1 MVRGSAGRTAVLSL
15 FVAVVMT
22 VGVGCGSS
30 GSSGTSTS
38 SSASSNPKCRNGDKT
53 LNGKTVGLSFAQS
66 QALFSQL
73 QDDIKQFAKLSGCGL
88 KFKITNANGDPSKQ
102 LTDSEQLI
110 AQGVDLLWTN
120 PAEPPGWNVV
130 QQKAEAAGIPYM
142 NWSSIPVAGATT
154 NATVAQ
160 AQAGAL
166 VAKPAADWINQKQG
180 GKADVALLV
189 SLTDPGFKARAEAFK
204 QKLMQLAPGARII
217 ATGPGGFTDPSVA
230 EKTTLNLIRAHPS
243 LKMVFADW
251 DGASLG
257 AAQAAREAGK
267 TDPDQFYIA
276 GQDGSPEQLALM
288 SKPGAVLQSS
298 GTLLF
303 RYDAGIVERD
313 MERLLLGKPVPP
325 LRLLIPELVT
335 TKNVKQIQALQSDPF
350 SPANKDIFNK
360 ITAYYDINLKPGD
373 PLPGANTQPVQEG

>member
-1 MVRGSAGRTAVLSL
+1 MVRGSAGRSAVLSL
-15 FVAVVMT
+15 IAAAVIT
-22 VGVGCGSS
+22 VGAGCGSS
-30 GSSGTSTS
+30 DSEQSGGD
-38 SSASSNPKCRNGDKT
+38 SAAKGNPKCRNGDKT
-53 LNGKTVGLSFAQS
+53 LDGKVVGLSFAQS

-73 QDDIKQFAKLSGCGL
+73 QDDIKEFAKRSGCGL
-88 KFKITNANGDPSKQ
+88 KFKVTNANGDPSKQ
-102 LTDSEQLI
+102 LTDSEQLV

-120 PAEPPGWNVV
+120 PAEPPGWSLV
-130 QQKAEAAGIPYM
+130 QQKAKAAGIPYM

-166 VAKPAADWINQKQG
+166 VAEPAAKWINEKHG
-180 GKADVALLV
+180 GKADVAMLV
-189 SLTDPGFKARAEAFK
+189 SLTDPGFQARAKAFK
-204 QKLMQLAPGARII
+204 EKLLQLAPGARVI
-217 ATGPGGFTDPSVA
+217 ATGPGGFTNPSVA

-243 LKMVFADW
+243 LKMIFANW

-276 GQDGSPEQLALM
+276 GQDGSPEQLQLM

-335 TKNVKQIQALQSDPF
+335 TENVKEVIALQSDPF
-350 SPANKDIFNK
+350 NANNKAIFDR

-373 PLPGANTQPVQEG
+373 PLPSASQKPVTEE

>member
-1 MVRGSAGRTAVLSL
+1 MERMSFGRK
-15 FVAVVMT
+15 AVVSLT
-22 VGVGCGSS
+22 VGALMLAWAGCGSDD
-30 GSSGTSTS
+30 S
-38 SSASSNPKCRNGDKT
+38 SSSDSASKGDPKCRNGDKT
-53 LNGKTVGLSFAQS
+53 LEGKTIGLSFAQS

-73 QDDIKQFAKLSGCGL
+73 QDDIKEFAKRSGCGL
-88 KFKITNANGDPSKQ
+88 KFKVTNANGDPSKQ
-102 LTDSEQLI
+102 LTDSQQLV

-120 PAEPPGWNVV
+120 PAEPPGWSVV
-130 QQKAEAAGIPYM
+130 QQKAKAAGIPYM
-142 NWSSIPVAGATT
+142 NWSSIPVADATT

-166 VAKPAADWINQKQG
+166 VAQPAADWIKAKQG

-189 SLTDPGFKARAEAFK
+189 SLTDPGFQARADAFK
-204 QKLMQLAPGARII
+204 KKLLELAPGAKII
-217 ATGPGGFTDPSVA
+217 ATAPGGFTDPSVA
-230 EKTTLNLIRAHPS
+230 EKATLNLIRAHPS

-325 LRLLIPELVT
+325 TRLLIPELVT
-335 TKNVKQIQALQSDPF
+335 TANVKKIEKLQSDPF
-350 SPANKDIFNK
+350 NPANASVFKR
-360 ITAYYDINLKPGD
+360 ITAYYDTPIKPGD
-373 PLPGANTQPVQEG
+373 PLPGADVQPVQEG